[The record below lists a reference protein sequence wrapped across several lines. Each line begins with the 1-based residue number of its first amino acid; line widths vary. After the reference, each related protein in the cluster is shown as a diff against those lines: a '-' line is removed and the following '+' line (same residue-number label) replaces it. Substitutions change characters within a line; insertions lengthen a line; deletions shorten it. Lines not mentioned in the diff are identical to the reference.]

1 MKELKEKAQ
10 ALIDQYSPELAD
22 KGLKILLSK
31 RYFESKVHERSGT
44 NGAGAIFNSID
55 RARDRKEEKEK
66 GYNYQRN
73 KYHCI
78 VISIIP
84 SNPSTLKRAECRD
97 YAFLL
102 EKVERAHIGQEPRK
116 ISYEEDKVLAKI
128 ERRIS
133 KILKKS
139 QRMSPEKICKN
150 NLLDALR
157 YSHGAKYQYKSFFLG
172 KDRFAWDLIF
182 GVCAGV
188 LTLGIVFIG
197 WFVSNLFQM

>member
-31 RYFESKVHERSGT
+31 RYFESKVGERSGMH
-44 NGAGAIFNSID
+44 GVGAIFNSID

-116 ISYEEDKVLAKI
+116 ISYEKDKVLAKI

-139 QRMSPEKICKN
+139 QRTSPEKICKN

-188 LTLGIVFIG
+188 LTLGIIFIG
-197 WFVSNLFQM
+197 WLVSNLF

>member
-31 RYFESKVHERSGT
+31 RYFESEVRERSGMHGV
-44 NGAGAIFNSID
+44 GAIIFNSID
-55 RARDRKEEKEK
+55 RARDHKEEKEK

-102 EKVERAHIGQEPRK
+102 EKVERAHIGQEPHRV
-116 ISYEEDKVLAKI
+116 SYEEDKVLAKI

-139 QRMSPEKICKN
+139 QRTSPEKICKN

-172 KDRFAWDLIF
+172 KDRFAWDLIY
-182 GVCAGV
+182 GYCAGV

-197 WFVSNLFQM
+197 WLVSNLF